1 MGLLMDMSPAYH
13 GGIVGGYIKQIKDEG
28 FIIVLLIEDGFKC
41 ILTVCD
47 FSANKQLKAL
57 VKDG

>member
-1 MGLLMDMSPAYH
+1 MDMSPAYH